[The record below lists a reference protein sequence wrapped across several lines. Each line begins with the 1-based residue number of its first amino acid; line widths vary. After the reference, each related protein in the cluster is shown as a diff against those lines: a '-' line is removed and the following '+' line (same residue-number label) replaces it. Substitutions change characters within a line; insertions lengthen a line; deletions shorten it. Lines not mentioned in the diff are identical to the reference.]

1 MRILII
7 EDDVP
12 LAHGVRQVL
21 ADAGHEPVISDTLA
35 RGLNVIADFDPH
47 VVILDLGLPD
57 SSGFATMSAVHA
69 VVDNRVPVVIFTG
82 ADIHAESCLEIGAVD
97 YLVKGKF
104 TAMDLP
110 GAVERAVARHRAM
123 RALQRS
129 NRDFNDE
136 ETSGPVLKVVGEPR
150 RVTEHLVSV
159 AEAVKSY
166 AS

>member
-7 EDDVP
+7 EDDIT

-21 ADAGHEPVISDTLA
+21 ADAGHQPAIADTLA
-35 RGLNVIADFDPH
+35 RGLNMVADLDPH

-57 SSGFATMSAVHA
+57 SAGFETMAAVHA
-69 VVDNRVPVVIFTG
+69 VVDDRVPVVIFTG
-82 ADIHAESCLEIGAVD
+82 ADIHADSCLEIGAVD

-110 GAVERAVARHRAM
+110 GAVERAVARHKAM
-123 RALQRS
+123 RALRRS
-129 NRDFNDE
+129 KRQFSDE
-136 ETSGPVLKVVGEPR
+136 EVSGPMRKVPTEPR